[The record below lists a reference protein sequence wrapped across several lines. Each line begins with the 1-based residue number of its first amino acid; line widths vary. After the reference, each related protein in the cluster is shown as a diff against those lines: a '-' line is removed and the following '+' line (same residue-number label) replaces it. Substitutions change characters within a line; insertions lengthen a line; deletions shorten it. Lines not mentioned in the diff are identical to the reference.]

1 MCGIA
6 GEVTFGKVP
15 PSRAS
20 VARMCERLV
29 HRGPDEGGF
38 HVSPQSVLG
47 IRRLKVIG
55 LVNGSQPVANSAG
68 TAFCVFNGEIYNY
81 RELKIRLERDG
92 YVFRTNTDAEV
103 IIHLYDQKGDAFVK
117 DLRGMFAIAIY
128 DEVKKRLLLARD
140 RVGKKPLNYTV
151 ASDGSV
157 VFASELHA
165 LVSHPSVRRRV
176 NMEAVDRFLSFRI
189 IPAPLT
195 IYREV
200 FKVEPA
206 TILTFDEH
214 GMEKKKYWRFDFTER
229 ETADDEDD
237 LVRKMTELLCEA
249 VEVRLQSEVPL
260 GALLSGGLDSSL
272 IVSVMSRLV
281 SRPIHTFSIGFQDRQ
296 FDELRYARLVS
307 EHCGTIHH
315 EHVITP
321 DSALR
326 VINELLLN
334 FGEPYA
340 FPSAIATYFMNHLAR
355 QFVTVVLTGDGADE
369 IFCGYDR
376 YKTFDSLPN
385 LLERG
390 DLPARLPAKVDR
402 ELLGGASGDIAVQY
416 QSVLTD
422 GLRDSVKRRLYSK
435 AFKAQLGAEFP
446 ANYLR
451 ERFARTG
458 GLVHRL
464 NRAME
469 VDCNFWL
476 PDAQLVKID
485 ITSMAN
491 SVEVRCPMLDT
502 KLVEFVT
509 GVGVRH
515 KLAGGSEKQILKKLA
530 ANFLPAEIVN
540 RRKQELAV
548 PLEHWLTSLRGEITQ
563 TLLSEES
570 LSRGYFDPDRLIEF
584 VENYGEADSYAVWTL
599 YILEAWHRTARVAEA
614 PFPDAESEGRAIL
627 LTR

>member
-6 GEVTFGKVP
+6 GEVTFGNCR
-15 PSRAS
+15 PSRES
-20 VARMCERLV
+20 VARMCERLI
-29 HRGPDEGGF
+29 HRGPDEEGF

-47 IRRLKVIG
+47 VRRLKVIG

-81 RELKIRLERDG
+81 RELKAALERDG
-92 YVFRTNTDAEV
+92 YVFKTTTDAEV

-128 DEVKKRLLLARD
+128 DEERKRLLLTRD
-140 RVGKKPLNYTV
+140 RAGKKPLNYTIT
-151 ASDGSV
+151 ADGSV

-165 LVSHPSVRRRV
+165 LVSHPSVQRRI
-176 NMEAVDRFLSFRI
+176 NTEAVDRYLSFRI

-195 IYREV
+195 IYRDV

-206 TILTFDEH
+206 TIVTFDEH
-214 GMEKKKYWRFDFTER
+214 TIEKKKYWRFDFTER
-229 ETADDEDD
+229 ETAGDEDE
-237 LVRKMTELLCEA
+237 LIRKLTELLYEA
-249 VEVRLQSEVPL
+249 VEVRLQSEVAL

-272 IVSVMSRLV
+272 IVSLMSRLV
-281 SRPIHTFSIGFQDRQ
+281 SGRFHTFSIGFQDRQ

-321 DSALR
+321 DSALP

-369 IFCGYDR
+369 IFCGYNR
-376 YKTFDSLPN
+376 YKTFDSLPEQ
-385 LLERG
+385 LQRG
-390 DLPARLPAKVDR
+390 DITANVDQ
-402 ELLGGASGDIAVQY
+402 ELLACANGDISVLY

-422 GLRDSVKRRLYSK
+422 GLRDSLKGRLYSK
-435 AFKAQLGAEFP
+435 AFKEQLGAEFP

-451 ERFARTG
+451 ERFARTDARM
-458 GLVHRL
+458 HQL
-464 NRAME
+464 NRTME

-476 PDAQLVKID
+476 SDAQLVKID

-502 KLVEFVT
+502 RLIEFVT
-509 GVGVRH
+509 GVSIRH
-515 KLAGGSEKQILKKLA
+515 KLAGGNEKHILKKLA

-548 PLEHWLTSLRGEITQ
+548 PLEHWLTSSLRGEITR

-570 LSRGYFDPDRLIEF
+570 LSRGYFDPDRLTEF
-584 VENYGEADSYAVWTL
+584 VGNYGKAESYAVWTL
-599 YILEAWHRTARVAEA
+599 YVLEMWHRTAAGV
-614 PFPDAESEGRAIL
+614 L
-627 LTR
+627 

>member
-6 GEVTFGKVP
+6 GEVTFGKRR
-15 PSRAS
+15 PSRES

-38 HVSPQSVLG
+38 HVSPQAVLG
-47 IRRLKVIG
+47 IRRLKVTG

-81 RELKIRLERDG
+81 RELKAGLERDG
-92 YVFRTNTDAEV
+92 YVFKTNTDAEV
-103 IIHLYDQKGDAFVK
+103 VIHLYDRKGEGFVK

-128 DEVKKRLLLARD
+128 DEVKKRLLLTRD
-140 RVGKKPLNYTV
+140 RAGKKPLNYTFTP
-151 ASDGSV
+151 DGSV

-176 NMEAVDRFLSFRI
+176 NTEAVDRFLSFRI

-195 IYREV
+195 IYGDV

-206 TILTFDEH
+206 TVLTFDER
-214 GMEKKKYWRFDFTER
+214 GMERKKYWRFDFTER
-229 ETADDEDD
+229 ETAADEGE
-237 LVRKMTELLCEA
+237 LIRKMTGLLREA
-249 VEVRLQSEVPL
+249 VEVRLRSEVAL

-272 IVSVMSRLV
+272 VVSIMSRLV
-281 SRPIHTFSIGFQDRQ
+281 SDPVHTFSIGFQDKQ

-307 EHCGTIHH
+307 EHCGTVHH

-321 DSALR
+321 DSALG
-326 VINELLLN
+326 VIHELLLN

-369 IFCGYDR
+369 LFCGYNR
-376 YKTFDSLPN
+376 YKTFDSLTD

-390 DLPARLPAKVDR
+390 DLPVKVDR
-402 ELLGGASGDIAVQY
+402 ELLGGACGDISVQY

-435 AFKAQLGAEFP
+435 AFRERLGAEFP

-458 GLVHRL
+458 GLMHRL
-464 NRAME
+464 DRAME

-491 SVEVRCPMLDT
+491 SVEVRCPMLDA
-502 KLVEFVT
+502 KLIEFVT

-515 KLAGGSEKQILKKLA
+515 KLAGGNEKQILKRLA

-548 PLEHWLTSLRGEITQ
+548 PLEHWLTSSLRGEITR

-570 LSRGYFDPDRLIEF
+570 LARGYFDPDRLTEF
-584 VENYGEADSYAVWTL
+584 VGNYGEADSYAVWTL
-599 YILEAWHRTARVAEA
+599 YILEVWHRTAAAEA
-614 PFPDAESEGRAIL
+614 PFHGAESEGRSL
-627 LTR
+627 LLAR

>member
-1 MCGIA
+1 MCA
-6 GEVTFGKVP
+6 
-15 PSRAS
+15 
-20 VARMCERLV
+20 RLV
-29 HRGPDEGGF
+29 HRGPDEEGF
-38 HVSPQSVLG
+38 HVSPRSVLG
-47 IRRLKVIG
+47 VRRLKVIG
-55 LVNGSQPVANSAG
+55 LVNGSQPVANAAG

-81 RELKIRLERDG
+81 RELKAALERDG

-103 IIHLYDQKGDAFVK
+103 IIHLYDQKGQDFVN

-128 DEVKKRLLLARD
+128 DDAKQRLLLIRD
-140 RVGKKPLNYTV
+140 RAGKKPLNYAV
-151 ASDGSV
+151 ASDGSI

-165 LVSHPSVRRRV
+165 LVSHPFVRRRI
-176 NMEAVDRFLSFRI
+176 NTEAVDRFLSFRI

-195 IYREV
+195 IYSDV
-200 FKVEPA
+200 CKVEPG
-206 TILTFDEH
+206 TVVTFDSH
-214 GMEKKKYWRFDFTER
+214 GIEKRRYWQFDFTER
-229 ETADDEDD
+229 ETAGNDEE
-237 LVRKMTELLCEA
+237 LIRKLTELLYEA
-249 VEVRLQSEVPL
+249 VAVRLQSEVPL

-272 IVSVMSRLV
+272 IVAIMSRLV
-281 SRPIHTFSIGFQDRQ
+281 SRPFHTFSIGFEHRQ
-296 FDELRYARLVS
+296 FNELRYARLVA
-307 EHCGTIHH
+307 EHCGTVHH

-321 DSALR
+321 DAALP

-340 FPSAIATYFMNHLAR
+340 FPSAIATYFMNRLAQ

-376 YKTFDSLPN
+376 YKTFDSLPRAG
-385 LLERG
+385 E
-390 DLPARLPAKVDR
+390 
-402 ELLGGASGDIAVQY
+402 DISVQY

-422 GLRDSVKRRLYSK
+422 GLRDSLKRHLYSK
-435 AFKAQLGAEFP
+435 SFKEQLGAEFP

-451 ERFARTG
+451 DRFARTDG
-458 GLVHRL
+458 RMHKL

-502 KLVEFVT
+502 KLLEFVT
-509 GVGVRH
+509 GIGVRH
-515 KLAGGSEKQILKKLA
+515 KLTNGVEKQILKKLA
-530 ANFLPAEIVN
+530 ADFLPGGIVN

-548 PLEHWLTSLRGEITQ
+548 PLEHWLTSSLRSEITR

-570 LSRGYFDPDRLIEF
+570 LSRGYFDADRLIEF
-584 VENYGEADSYAVWTL
+584 VSNYREPDSYAIWTM
-599 YILEAWHRTARVAEA
+599 YILEAWRRTAEA
-614 PFPDAESEGRAIL
+614 SPQEHESQSQEAQL
-627 LTR
+627 VVL

>member
-6 GEVTFGKVP
+6 GEVTFGKWR
-15 PSRAS
+15 PSLDS

-29 HRGPDEGGF
+29 HRGPDEIGF
-38 HVSPQSVLG
+38 YVAQQCVLG

-55 LVNGSQPVANSAG
+55 LVNGSQPVSNSAG
-68 TAFCVFNGEIYNY
+68 TAYCVFNGEIYNY
-81 RELKIRLERDG
+81 RELKASLERDG
-92 YVFRTNTDAEV
+92 YVFKTNTDAEV
-103 IIHLYDQKGDAFVK
+103 IIHLYDQKGDEFVK

-128 DEVKKRLLLARD
+128 DDVKKRLLLTRD
-140 RVGKKPLNYTV
+140 RAGKKPLNY
-151 ASDGSV
+151 AIAPDGSV

-165 LVSHPSVRRRV
+165 LVSHPSVRQHV
-176 NMEAVDRFLSFRI
+176 NTEAVDRFLSFRI

-195 IYREV
+195 IYNDV

-206 TILTFDEH
+206 TVLTFDEH
-214 GMEKKKYWRFDFTER
+214 GLEKKRYWRFDFTER
-229 ETADDEDD
+229 ETDDEEK
-237 LVRKMTELLCEA
+237 LIRKLTELLCEA
-249 VEVRLQSEVPL
+249 VEVRLHSEVPL

-272 IVSVMSRLV
+272 IVSIMSRLV
-281 SRPIHTFSIGFQDRQ
+281 SDPIHTFSIGFHDRE
-296 FDELRYARLVS
+296 FNELHHARLVS
-307 EHCGTIHH
+307 EYCGTIHH
-315 EHVITP
+315 EHIITP
-321 DSALR
+321 GSALG
-326 VINELLLN
+326 VINDLLPN

-369 IFCGYDR
+369 IFCGYHR
-376 YKTFDSLPN
+376 YKLFDSLP
-385 LLERG
+385 E
-390 DLPARLPAKVDR
+390 
-402 ELLGGASGDIAVQY
+402 SDISVEY

-435 AFKAQLGAEFP
+435 AFKQQLGAEFP
-446 ANYLR
+446 VNYLR
-451 ERFARTG
+451 ARFAQTG
-458 GLVHRL
+458 SDMRRL
-464 NRAME
+464 NRAMQ

-548 PLEHWLTSLRGEITQ
+548 PLEHWLTSSLRSAITR

-584 VENYGEADSYAVWTL
+584 VMNYGESDSYTVWTL
-599 YILEAWHRTARVAEA
+599 YILEAWHRTARAADAPFSVAE
-614 PFPDAESEGRAIL
+614 SRAL
-627 LTR
+627 LHA

>member
-6 GEVTFGKVP
+6 GEVTFGKGR
-15 PSRAS
+15 PSRES

-38 HVSPQSVLG
+38 HVSPQSVLS

-55 LVNGSQPVANSAG
+55 LVNGSQPVANPAG

-81 RELKIRLERDG
+81 RELKAGLERDG
-92 YVFRTNTDAEV
+92 YVFKTNTDAEV
-103 IIHLYDQKGDAFVK
+103 VIHLYDQKGDGFVK

-128 DEVKKRLLLARD
+128 DEVKKRLLLTRD
-140 RVGKKPLNYTV
+140 RAGKKPLNYMV

-176 NMEAVDRFLSFRI
+176 NTEAVDRFLSFRI

-195 IYREV
+195 IYVDV

-214 GMEKKKYWRFDFTER
+214 GMEKKRYWRFDFTER
-229 ETADDEDD
+229 ETADDEEE
-237 LVRKMTELLCEA
+237 LIRKMTELLREA
-249 VEVRLQSEVPL
+249 VEVRLHSEVAL

-272 IVSVMSRLV
+272 IVSLMSRLV
-281 SRPIHTFSIGFQDRQ
+281 SDPIHTFSIGFQDRQ
-296 FDELRYARLVS
+296 FNELRYARLVS
-307 EHCGTIHH
+307 EHCGTVHH

-340 FPSAIATYFMNHLAR
+340 FPSAIATYFMNRLAR

-376 YKTFDSLPN
+376 YKTFDSLPG

-390 DLPARLPAKVDR
+390 DLPAQVDL
-402 ELLGGASGDIAVQY
+402 ELLGGAGDDISVQY

-435 AFKAQLGAEFP
+435 AFRQRLGAEFP
-446 ANYLR
+446 VNYLR
-451 ERFARTG
+451 ERFARTD
-458 GLVHRL
+458 GLMHRL
-464 NRAME
+464 NRTME

-515 KLAGGSEKQILKKLA
+515 KLAGGNEKQILKTLA
-530 ANFLPAEIVN
+530 ANFLPGEIVN
-540 RRKQELAV
+540 RGKQELAV
-548 PLEHWLTSLRGEITQ
+548 PLEHWLTSLRGEITR

-570 LSRGYFDPDRLIEF
+570 LSRGYFDPDRLTEF
-584 VENYGEADSYAVWTL
+584 VGNYREADTYAVWTL
-599 YILEAWHRTARVAEA
+599 YVLEKWHRIARAAEA
-614 PFPDAESEGRAIL
+614 PFPDAESEDRAL
-627 LTR
+627 LLAR

>member
-6 GEVTFGKVP
+6 GEVTFGSSR
-15 PSRAS
+15 PSRKN

-29 HRGPDEGGF
+29 HRGPDEEGF

-47 IRRLKVIG
+47 VRRLKVIG
-55 LVNGSQPVANSAG
+55 LVNGSQPVANSTA

-81 RELKIRLERDG
+81 RELKAALERDG
-92 YVFRTNTDAEV
+92 YVFKTNTDAEV
-103 IIHLYDQKGDAFVK
+103 VIHLYDQKGDAFVK

-128 DEVKKRLLLARD
+128 DDAKKHLLLTRD
-140 RVGKKPLNYTV
+140 RAGKKPLNYMVT
-151 ASDGSV
+151 SEGNV

-165 LVSHPSVRRRV
+165 LVSHPSVRQRI
-176 NMEAVDRFLSFRI
+176 NTEAVDRFLSFRI

-195 IYREV
+195 IYRDV
-200 FKVEPA
+200 FKVEPG
-206 TILTFDEH
+206 TVVIFDEH
-214 GMEKKKYWRFDFTER
+214 GMEKQRYWRFDFTER
-229 ETADDEDD
+229 ETGDEEE
-237 LVRKMTELLCEA
+237 LVQKLTGLLHEA

-281 SRPIHTFSIGFQDRQ
+281 SVPFHTFSIGFHDRQ
-296 FDELRYARLVS
+296 FNELQHARVVS
-307 EHCGTIHH
+307 DHCGTIHH

-321 DSALR
+321 DSALP

-340 FPSAIATYFMNHLAR
+340 FPSAIATYFMNRLAR

-369 IFCGYDR
+369 IFCGYNR
-376 YKTFDSLPN
+376 YKTFDSLS
-385 LLERG
+385 
-390 DLPARLPAKVDR
+390 DA
-402 ELLGGASGDIAVQY
+402 DISTQY

-422 GLRDSVKRRLYSK
+422 GLLDSVKRRLYSK
-435 AFKAQLGAEFP
+435 AFKDQLGDEFP

-451 ERFARTG
+451 DRFAQTDRRM
-458 GLVHRL
+458 HKL

-502 KLVEFVT
+502 RLVEFVT
-509 GVGVRH
+509 GIGVKH
-515 KLAGGSEKQILKKLA
+515 KLSDGIEKQVLKTVA
-530 ANFLPAEIVN
+530 ASFLPAGIVN
-540 RRKQELAV
+540 RHKQELAV
-548 PLEHWLTSLRGEITQ
+548 PLEHWLTSSLRNEITR

-570 LSRGYFDPDRLIEF
+570 LSRAYFDPDRLTEF
-584 VENYGEADSYAVWTL
+584 IENYSERDSYAVWTL
-599 YILEAWHRTARVAEA
+599 YILEAWHRTVHVTENSS
-614 PFPDAESEGRAIL
+614 DAETERSALL
-627 LTR
+627 LTG

>member
-6 GEVTFGKVP
+6 GEVTFGKGR
-15 PSRAS
+15 PSLDS

-29 HRGPDEGGF
+29 HRGPDEIGF
-38 HVSPQSVLG
+38 YVAQQCVLG

-55 LVNGSQPVANSAG
+55 LVNGSQPVSNSAG
-68 TAFCVFNGEIYNY
+68 TAYCVFNGEIYNY
-81 RELKIRLERDG
+81 RELKASLERDG
-92 YVFRTNTDAEV
+92 YVFKTNTDAEV
-103 IIHLYDQKGDAFVK
+103 IIHLYDQKGDEFVK

-128 DEVKKRLLLARD
+128 DDVKKRLLLTRD
-140 RVGKKPLNYTV
+140 RAGKKPLNY
-151 ASDGSV
+151 AIAPDGSV

-165 LVSHPSVRRRV
+165 LVSHPSVRQHV
-176 NMEAVDRFLSFRI
+176 NTEAVDRFLSFRI

-195 IYREV
+195 IYNDV
-200 FKVEPA
+200 FKVEPG
-206 TILTFDEH
+206 TVLTFDEH
-214 GMEKKKYWRFDFTER
+214 GLEKKRYWRFDFTER
-229 ETADDEDD
+229 ETDDEEK
-237 LVRKMTELLCEA
+237 LIRKLTELLCEA
-249 VEVRLQSEVPL
+249 VEVRLHSEVPL

-272 IVSVMSRLV
+272 IVSIMSRLV
-281 SRPIHTFSIGFQDRQ
+281 SDPIHTFSIGFHDRE
-296 FDELRYARLVS
+296 FNELHHARLVS
-307 EHCGTIHH
+307 EYCGTIHH
-315 EHVITP
+315 EHIITP
-321 DSALR
+321 GSALG
-326 VINELLLN
+326 VINDLLPN

-369 IFCGYDR
+369 IFCGYNR
-376 YKTFDSLPN
+376 YKLFDLLP
-385 LLERG
+385 ESEIS
-390 DLPARLPAKVDR
+390 VD
-402 ELLGGASGDIAVQY
+402 Y

-435 AFKAQLGAEFP
+435 AFKEQLGAEFP
-446 ANYLR
+446 VNYLR
-451 ERFARTG
+451 ERFAQTG
-458 GLVHRL
+458 SDMRRL
-464 NRAME
+464 NRAMQ

-548 PLEHWLTSLRGEITQ
+548 PLEHWLTSSLRSAITR

-570 LSRGYFDPDRLIEF
+570 LSRGYFDPDRLAEF
-584 VENYGEADSYAVWTL
+584 VMNYGESDSYTVWTL
-599 YILEAWHRTARVAEA
+599 YILEAWHRTARAADAPFSVAE
-614 PFPDAESEGRAIL
+614 SRAL
-627 LTR
+627 LHA

>member
-6 GEVTFGKVP
+6 GEVTFGKSR
-15 PSRAS
+15 PSREN
-20 VARMCERLV
+20 VARMCQRLV
-29 HRGPDEGGF
+29 HRGPDEEGF

-47 IRRLKVIG
+47 VRRLKVIG
-55 LVNGSQPVANSAG
+55 LVNGSQPVANSVA

-81 RELKIRLERDG
+81 HELKAALERDG

-103 IIHLYDQKGDAFVK
+103 VIHLYDQKGDAFVN

-128 DEVKKRLLLARD
+128 DDEKKRLLLTRD
-140 RVGKKPLNYTV
+140 RAGKKPLNYTV
-151 ASDGSV
+151 TSDGAV

-165 LVSHPSVRRRV
+165 LVSHPSVKQKIDT
-176 NMEAVDRFLSFRI
+176 EAVDRFLSFRI

-195 IYREV
+195 IYSDV
-200 FKVEPA
+200 FKVAPG
-206 TILTFDEH
+206 TVVTFDEH
-214 GMEKKKYWRFDFTER
+214 GIEKQRYWRFDFTER
-229 ETADDEDD
+229 ETGDEQE
-237 LVRKMTELLCEA
+237 LVQKLIALLREA

-272 IVSVMSRLV
+272 IVSVMSQLLSV
-281 SRPIHTFSIGFQDRQ
+281 PFHTFSIGFHDRQ
-296 FDELRYARLVS
+296 FNELRYARLVS
-307 EHCGTIHH
+307 EYCRTIHH
-315 EHVITP
+315 EHIITP
-321 DSALR
+321 GSALP

-369 IFCGYDR
+369 IFCGYNR
-376 YKTFDSLPN
+376 YKTFDSLP
-385 LLERG
+385 
-390 DLPARLPAKVDR
+390 DR
-402 ELLGGASGDIAVQY
+402 DISAQY

-422 GLRDSVKRRLYSK
+422 GLRDPLKRHLYSK
-435 AFKAQLGAEFP
+435 AFKDQLGDEFP
-446 ANYLR
+446 VNYLR
-451 ERFARTG
+451 DRFAHTDRRM
-458 GLVHRL
+458 HKL

-491 SVEVRCPMLDT
+491 SIEVRCPMLDT
-502 KLVEFVT
+502 KLVEFAT
-509 GVGVRH
+509 GIGVRH
-515 KLAGGSEKQILKKLA
+515 KLSNGIEKQILKKVA

-540 RRKQELAV
+540 RHKQELAV
-548 PLEHWLTSLRGEITQ
+548 PLEHWLISSLRNEITQ

-570 LSRGYFDPDRLIEF
+570 LSRGYFDPDRLTEF
-584 VENYGEADSYAVWTL
+584 VENFSERDSYAVWTL
-599 YILEAWHRTARVAEA
+599 YILEAWHQTAHASDEGHKEA
-614 PFPDAESEGRAIL
+614 QEAQMVL
-627 LTR
+627 Q

>member
-6 GEVTFGKVP
+6 GEVTFGKGR
-15 PSRAS
+15 PSLERVS
-20 VARMCERLV
+20 RMCERLV
-29 HRGPDEGGF
+29 HRGPDEIGF
-38 HVSPQSVLG
+38 YVAPQCVLG

-55 LVNGSQPVANSAG
+55 LVNGSQPVSNSTG
-68 TAFCVFNGEIYNY
+68 KAFCVFNGEIYNY
-81 RELKIRLERDG
+81 PELRASLERDG
-92 YVFRTNTDAEV
+92 YVFKTNTDAEV
-103 IIHLYDQKGDAFVK
+103 IIHLYDQKGNAFVK

-128 DEVKKRLLLARD
+128 DDVKKRLLLTRD
-140 RVGKKPLNYTV
+140 RAGKKPLNYTI
-151 ASDGSV
+151 APDGSV

-165 LVSHPSVRRRV
+165 FVSHPSVRQRV
-176 NMEAVDRFLSFRI
+176 NVEAVDRFLSFRI

-195 IYREV
+195 IYDDV

-206 TILTFDEH
+206 TVLIFDEH
-214 GMEKKKYWRFDFTER
+214 GIEKKGYWRFDFRER
-229 ETADDEDD
+229 ETDDEQE
-237 LVRKMTELLCEA
+237 LIHKMTELVCEA
-249 VEVRLQSEVPL
+249 VEVRLHSEVPL

-272 IVSVMSRLV
+272 IVSIMSRLL
-281 SRPIHTFSIGFQDRQ
+281 SEPIHTFSIGFHDRE
-296 FDELRYARLVS
+296 FNELHYARLVS
-307 EHCGTIHH
+307 EYCGTVHH
-315 EHVITP
+315 EHIITP

-340 FPSAIATYFMNHLAR
+340 FPSAIATYFMNYVAR

-369 IFCGYDR
+369 IFCGYNR
-376 YKTFDSLPN
+376 YKTFDSL
-385 LLERG
+385 
-390 DLPARLPAKVDR
+390 R
-402 ELLGGASGDIAVQY
+402 ESDISVEY

-435 AFKAQLGAEFP
+435 AFKEQLGDEFP
-446 ANYLR
+446 VNYLR
-451 ERFARTG
+451 ERFARTDNRM
-458 GLVHRL
+458 HKL
-464 NRAME
+464 NRAMQ

-509 GVGVRH
+509 GIGVRH
-515 KLAGGSEKQILKKLA
+515 KLANGNEKQILKKVA
-530 ANFLPAEIVN
+530 ASFLPAEIVN

-548 PLEHWLTSLRGEITQ
+548 PLEHWLTSSLRDEITR

-570 LSRGYFDPDRLIEF
+570 LSRGYFDPDRLTDFIQNY
-584 VENYGEADSYAVWTL
+584 VESDSYAVWTL
-599 YILEAWHRTARVAEA
+599 YILEAWHRTARAADA
-614 PFPDAESEGRAIL
+614 PFHSVETRAL
-627 LTR
+627 LHA

>member
-6 GEVTFGKVP
+6 GEVTFGKERPAQVN
-15 PSRAS
+15 

-38 HVSPQSVLG
+38 YVSSRAVLG

-55 LVNGSQPVANSAG
+55 LVNGSQPVANSSE

-81 RELKIRLERDG
+81 RELKAGLERDG
-92 YVFRTNTDAEV
+92 YVFKTNTDAEV
-103 IIHLYDQKGDAFVK
+103 IIHLYDQKGDGFVRE
-117 DLRGMFAIAIY
+117 LRGMFAIAIY
-128 DEVKKRLLLARD
+128 DEAKKRLLLTRD
-140 RVGKKPLNYTV
+140 RAGKKPLNYTV
-151 ASDGSV
+151 ADDGSV

-176 NMEAVDRFLSFRI
+176 NTEAVDRFLSFRI

-195 IYREV
+195 IYGDV

-206 TILTFDEH
+206 TVLTFDEH
-214 GMEKKKYWRFDFTER
+214 GMEKQRYWRFDFTER
-229 ETADDEDD
+229 ETVADDEE
-237 LVRKMTELLCEA
+237 LVRKLTGLLHEA
-249 VEVRLQSEVPL
+249 VEVRLHSEVAL

-272 IVSVMSRLV
+272 VVSLMSRLV
-281 SRPIHTFSIGFQDRQ
+281 SDPIHTFSIGFQHEQ

-307 EHCGTIHH
+307 EHCGTVHH

-340 FPSAIATYFMNHLAR
+340 FPSAIATYYMNHLAR

-369 IFCGYDR
+369 TFCGYNR
-376 YKTFDSLPN
+376 YKIFDSMP
-385 LLERG
+385 G
-390 DLPARLPAKVDR
+390 LPAHGDLPAKVDR
-402 ELLGGASGDIAVQY
+402 ELLRAAGGDISVQY

-435 AFKAQLGAEFP
+435 DFRERLGAEFP

-458 GLVHRL
+458 GLMHRL
-464 NRAME
+464 DRAME

-476 PDAQLVKID
+476 SDAQMVKID
-485 ITSMAN
+485 ITSMVN

-509 GVGVRH
+509 GIGVRH
-515 KLAGGSEKQILKKLA
+515 KLAGGNEKQILKKLA

-548 PLEHWLTSLRGEITQ
+548 PLEHWLTSSLRGELTR

-570 LSRGYFDPDRLIEF
+570 LARGYFDPDRLTEF
-584 VENYGEADSYAVWTL
+584 VGNYGEADSYAVWTL
-599 YILEAWHRTARVAEA
+599 YVLEAWHRTADAAEA
-614 PFPDAESEGRAIL
+614 PFPDGESEGRSL
-627 LTR
+627 LFTR

>member
-6 GEVTFGKVP
+6 GEVTFGKGR
-15 PSRAS
+15 PSRES

-29 HRGPDEGGF
+29 HRGPDEEGF
-38 HVSPQSVLG
+38 HVSPQCVLG

-55 LVNGSQPVANSAG
+55 LINGSQPVANSAG

-81 RELKIRLERDG
+81 HELKAGLERDG
-92 YVFRTNTDAEV
+92 YVFKTNTDAEV
-103 IIHLYDQKGDAFVK
+103 IIHLYDQQGDGFVK

-128 DEVKKRLLLARD
+128 DEVNKRLLLTRD
-140 RVGKKPLNYTV
+140 RAGEKPLNYTV
-151 ASDGSV
+151 APDGSV

-176 NMEAVDRFLSFRI
+176 DAEAVDRFLSFRI

-195 IYREV
+195 IYGEV

-206 TILTFDEH
+206 TVLTFDEH
-214 GMEKKKYWRFDFTER
+214 GMGRKRYWRFDFTER
-229 ETADDEDD
+229 EEAEDEEG
-237 LVRKMTELLCEA
+237 LVRKMTGLLHEA
-249 VEVRLQSEVPL
+249 VEVRLRSEVAL

-272 IVSVMSRLV
+272 VVSMMSRLV
-281 SRPIHTFSIGFQDRQ
+281 PDPIHTFSIGFEDKQ
-296 FDELRYARLVS
+296 FDERHYARLVS
-307 EHCGTIHH
+307 EHCGTVHH
-315 EHVITP
+315 EHVIKP
-321 DSALR
+321 ASALR
-326 VINELLLN
+326 VINELLPN

-355 QFVTVVLTGDGADE
+355 QFVTVVLSGDGADE
-369 IFCGYDR
+369 LFCGYNR
-376 YKTFDSLPN
+376 YKTFYSLPG

-390 DLPARLPAKVDR
+390 DLPAKVDF
-402 ELLGGASGDIAVQY
+402 ELLGGAGGDISVQY

-435 AFKAQLGAEFP
+435 AFRERLGAEFP

-458 GLVHRL
+458 GHKHRL
-464 NRAME
+464 DRAME
-469 VDCNFWL
+469 LDCNFWL

-515 KLAGGSEKQILKKLA
+515 KLAGDNEKQILKKLA

-548 PLEHWLTSLRGEITQ
+548 PLEHWLTSSLRAEITR

-570 LSRGYFDPDRLIEF
+570 LARGYFDPDRLTEF
-584 VENYGEADSYAVWTL
+584 VGNYGESDSYAVWTL
-599 YILEAWHRTARVAEA
+599 YVLEAWHQTASRRA
-614 PFPDAESEGRAIL
+614 PCAH
-627 LTR
+627 